1 MNVNKVFICGRLT
14 KKPELKSTSSGQK
27 VSSFSMAT
35 SSVYIDKAGA
45 KQENTEF
52 HNIVAW
58 GKTAETICVYMD
70 KGSLMFVEGRLTT
83 RSWDDKNGTKRY
95 TTEIVCE
102 RVQFGPKPA
111 GTTQKSAQNNVA
123 QATQVEPNEEQQG
136 YGEIPF

>member
-14 KKPELKSTSSGQK
+14 KKPELKSTTSGQK

-35 SSVYIDKAGA
+35 SSVYIDKAGV

-58 GKTAETICVYMD
+58 GKTAETICGYMD
-70 KGSLMFVEGRLTT
+70 KGSLMFVEGRLAT

-95 TTEIVCE
+95 STEIICE

-111 GTTQKSAQNNVA
+111 GVAQKQAQNNVT
-123 QATQVEPNEEQQG
+123 QATQVEPNDEQQG
-136 YGEIPF
+136 YEDIPF